1 MSVTKTRSDE
11 GHVIQPDLDSTDY
24 YQNRELSALEF
35 NHRVLEQAKDER
47 LPLLERVRF
56 LAISS
61 SNLDEFF
68 EIRVAGLKQR
78 LELGA
83 SKPGPDG
90 LTPQQQLDRIAVK
103 ARELV
108 TEQYRVL
115 NEVIRPALQSQGLGL
130 IPADN
135 TPKGVQ
141 RWMEEY
147 FEREVEPVLTPLA
160 LDPARPFP
168 RIQNKSLNFI
178 VRLAGADAFG
188 RFREQL
194 QVSEIQRIL
203 SERFLDDRQRLIDE
217 LHRIL
222 EATHGHFYRTAFLTA
237 YGAGLRRAEVC
248 NLQFGDIDS
257 GSNLIR
263 VRGGKGGKDR
273 WTVLGPR
280 LLEVLRDYW
289 RAFRPPGPW
298 LFPSREGFTWR
309 DHPISCGRLGNQ
321 FTASVRRAGIVRPL
335 TFHSLRHAFATHLLE
350 EGVETRTIQVL
361 LGHERLETT
370 ALYAH
375 VATELLR
382 KTPSPLDLLGD
393 ALLT

>member
-1 MSVTKTRSDE
+1 MTNVPRLRDRMAEDLRIAGLAETTRKRYLLGAAAFARHFDRPPSRLGHEDVRVWLLHLIEERQFKSSTVVVYLAAVQFLFEVTLRRPE
-11 GHVIQPDLDSTDY
+11 V
-24 YQNRELSALEF
+24 
-35 NHRVLEQAKDER
+35 
-47 LPLLERVRF
+47 
-56 LAISS
+56 
-61 SNLDEFF
+61 
-68 EIRVAGLKQR
+68 VAGLR
-78 LELGA
+78 VA
-83 SKPGPDG
+83 
-90 LTPQQQLDRIAVK
+90 RVK
-103 ARELV
+103 A
-108 TEQYRVL
+108 
-115 NEVIRPALQSQGLGL
+115 A
-130 IPADN
+130 
-135 TPKGVQ
+135 
-141 RWMEEY
+141 
-147 FEREVEPVLTPLA
+147 
-160 LDPARPFP
+160 P
-168 RIQNKSLNFI
+168 RT
-178 VRLAGADAFG
+178 VPTR
-188 RFREQL
+188 
-194 QVSEIQRIL
+194 
-203 SERFLDDRQRLIDE
+203 DE